1 MKELEND
8 LFHSNEVSKI
18 LIELEDRSQR
28 NILHIGWPTEN
39 ASDCDKKVQKVLRDK
54 LNI

>member
-8 LFHSNEVSKI
+8 LFHSNEESKK
-18 LIELEDRSQR
+18 LIESEDRLQR

-39 ASDCDKKVQKVLRDK
+39 TSETWDDCDKKVQEVL
-54 LNI
+54 